1 MASILLCVLGAA
13 LGILI
18 MGVDFGVTSILGIVS
33 LMGIVVRNGIIM
45 FDYAEQ
51 LRLKHGFT
59 AREAAFLSGKR
70 RMRPIFLT
78 SAAASM
84 GVVPMI
90 LSKSPL
96 WAPMGSVIFFGT
108 LITMLFL
115 VTILPV
121 SYWLLFRKCDKVK
134 TVNMESI

>member
-1 MASILLCVLGAA
+1 
-13 LGILI
+13 
-18 MGVDFGVTSILGIVS
+18 
-33 LMGIVVRNGIIM
+33 
-45 FDYAEQ
+45 
-51 LRLKHGFT
+51 
-59 AREAAFLSGKR
+59 
-70 RMRPIFLT
+70 
-78 SAAASM
+78 
-84 GVVPMI
+84 MI

-108 LITMLFL
+108 LITMVFL